1 MYLTIKLLS
10 ACLIG
15 VAFTP
20 SLASEVKS
28 QNGTPP
34 NLILIISDDAGY
46 VDFGF
51 MGSKE
56 IQTPYLDKLA
66 KQGIRFNQAYAGP
79 TCSPSRCGLL
89 SGHYSQRHGF
99 GRNCGARFDEP
110 NDGFPNGVATLPSLL
125 KQNGYTTGAIGK
137 WHQGAVEGVNQPLD
151 LGFDEF
157 WGLLAGGR
165 SYFGN
170 SRGAAAIW
178 RNRTPDP
185 NWVTRESKLPPDPKK
200 GRYITDAM
208 GDEAISMLER
218 FTKQERPF
226 FLFLSFTAPHTPMH
240 AKQQDLDQFPDL
252 PLKRRTQ
259 AAMQLA
265 MDRASGRLLERLDE
279 LGEADNTYVIFIN
292 DNGGSPNSGINGELR
307 DHKGSVYEGGVRVPM
322 ILRGPNIPQ
331 GKDYD
336 KVVVHRDILPT
347 FLALAGGSIPKGLD
361 GTNLVPYLT
370 NVKTTVPHEL
380 IFHRHEGQG
389 VAVRS
394 GDWKLINPKNPGE
407 RGKSDPG
414 HWELYNLKSDPSE
427 SQDLSEQHPERV
439 VELKE
444 AIANWEKTLTKNRW
458 GQFGKQDRNYF
469 DSFTFSSTVDNNW
482 DNQNAWHKTGDSNH
496 KTRMSCQDLYP
507 NAELVFP
514 LTDTGYKSTND
525 LYSASG
531 LSAMLN
537 RLEFTGKGQVTLSGN
552 PIRFVSSLSNQ
563 FPQISITAGGHA
575 TIDLPLESDLPLSFL
590 GEGSVTVSHSL
601 NSPVVTISNQ
611 SFHLKC
617 DAQTKVLKLKSTTL
631 YLHSKQVVDGV
642 LMLDSDVHLAVNLIQ
657 PPTQKTLILKAD
669 KITGEFSNATLKMN
683 GHDYRI
689 SIEDARVFIVPVNTN
704 QLQVGE

>member
-1 MYLTIKLLS
+1 MNLGIKLLT
-10 ACLIG
+10 
-15 VAFTP
+15 AFVFGLVFNP
-20 SLASEVKS
+20 CQAS
-28 QNGTPP
+28 QNGTRP
-34 NLILIISDDAGY
+34 NFILIISDDAGY

-56 IQTPYLDKLA
+56 IQTPHLDKLA

-125 KQNGYTTGAIGK
+125 KQQGYTTGAIGK

-157 WGLLAGGR
+157 WGLLGGGR

-170 SRGAAAIW
+170 SKGAAAIW
-178 RNRTPDP
+178 RKRTPDP
-185 NWVTRESKLPPDPKK
+185 EWVTRESELPPDPKK

-218 FTKQERPF
+218 FSKQEKPF
-226 FLFLSFTAPHTPMH
+226 FLYLSFTAPHTPMH
-240 AKQQDLDQFPDL
+240 AKQQDLDQFPNL

-279 LGEADNTYVIFIN
+279 LGESDNTYVIFIN
-292 DNGGSPNSGINGELR
+292 DNGGSPNSGSNVDLR

-322 ILRGPNIPQ
+322 IVRGPNIPQ
-331 GKDYD
+331 DKEYD
-336 KVVVHRDILPT
+336 NAVVHRDILPT
-347 FLALAGGSIPKGLD
+347 FLALAGGAIPKGLD
-361 GTNLVPYLT
+361 GTNLMPYLT
-370 NVKTTVPHEL
+370 GVKTTEPHEM

-394 GDWKLINPKNPGE
+394 GNWKLINPKNPGE
-407 RGKSDPG
+407 RGKSNPG
-414 HWELYNLKSDPSE
+414 HWELYDLASAPFESMDVSGQHSDRVAVLK
-427 SQDLSEQHPERV
+427 Q
-439 VELKE
+439 

-469 DSFTFSSTVDNNW
+469 DSFTFNSTEDNNW
-482 DNQNAWHKTGDSNH
+482 FNRNAWHKTGDTNH
-496 KTRMSCQDLYP
+496 KVQMSCQDLYP

-514 LTDTGYKSTND
+514 LTETGYESKND

-537 RLEFTGKGQVTLSGN
+537 RLEFTGKGQMTLSGN
-552 PIRFVSSLSNQ
+552 PLRFVSSLSKQ
-563 FPQISITAGGHA
+563 RPQILIPAEGHA
-575 TIDLPLESDLPLSFL
+575 TIDLPLESDSPLSISGKGTL
-590 GEGSVTVSHSL
+590 TVSRSL
-601 NSPVVTISNQ
+601 HAPDVTISNQ

-631 YLHSKQVVDGV
+631 NLHSKQTVSGV
-642 LMLDSDVHLAVNLIQ
+642 LMLDTDVHLKVNLAE
-657 PPTQKTLILKAD
+657 PPEQLTLVLKA
-669 KITGEFSNATLKMN
+669 KEITGRFSNTVLKIN

-689 SIEDARVFIVPVNTN
+689 IVDGERVFIEPMNTN
-704 QLQVGE
+704 RK